1 MPTRRTVMRRT
12 LTRAIACATAIAFTA
27 PSIAFAEW
35 EPRRPVNVV
44 LPYSAG
50 GGTDAFA
57 RAVAAAVEADDLLPV
72 PMVVTNKPGAGGI
85 TGAAEAAGA
94 RPDGQTVLITSAGS
108 FLLTSMLNDT
118 PVSPL
123 EDYEIVAQIG
133 DLDPAIL
140 VPANSPYE
148 DLGQLVEAMKENPGT
163 LRWAHNG
170 LGGAHNVSGQSFLN
184 ANSIEATGVPF
195 QGGGPTRAAVIGEQV
210 DFAVVG
216 IQQAAGFE
224 NELRVLGLLAPE
236 RDGIASDVP
245 TVAEQGFEFVEV
257 SSPIVAFVPKG
268 TDAEVLEGM
277 ETLFE
282 QVAASPA
289 FAEAMAQRGN
299 VPEYLPGAEARARL
313 EALRDDTAEVIEGMK

>member
-1 MPTRRTVMRRT
+1 MNRRT
-12 LTRAIACATAIAFTA
+12 LTTRALALGCAAIMLTPALA
-27 PSIAFAEW
+27 YADW
-35 EPRRPVNVV
+35 EPRRPVNVI

-57 RAVAAAVEADDLLPV
+57 RAVAATAREENLLAVPLT
-72 PMVVTNKPGAGGI
+72 VTNKEGAGGI

-94 RPDGQTVLITSAGS
+94 RPDGQTMMITSAGS
-108 FLLTSMLNDT
+108 FLLTSMLKDT

-123 EDYEIVAQIG
+123 EDFEIVAQIG

-140 VPANSPYE
+140 VPAGSPFGSLG
-148 DLGQLVEAMKENPGT
+148 DLMAALEAEPGA

-170 LGGAHNVSGQSFLN
+170 VGGAHNVAGQAFLD
-184 ANSIEATGVPF
+184 ANGVSATGVPF

-224 NELRVLGLLAPE
+224 NELRVLALLAPE

-245 TVAEQGFEFVEV
+245 TAVEQGFDYVEV
-257 SSPIVAFVPKG
+257 SSPIVAFAPKG

-277 ETLFE
+277 QALMEA
-282 QVAASPA
+282 VANSEG
-289 FAEAMAQRGN
+289 FAAAMRDRGN
-299 VPEYLPGAEARARL
+299 VPEYLPGPEARARL
-313 EALRDDTAEVIEGMK
+313 ETLRDAVGDVIDGMR

>member
-1 MPTRRTVMRRT
+1 MLRRSF
-12 LTRAIACATAIAFTA
+12 TRALAIGCALLAA
-27 PSIAFAEW
+27 PTFVWAEW

-57 RAVAAAVEADDLLPV
+57 RAVSAAVEADGLLPV
-72 PMVVTNKPGAGGI
+72 PLVVNNKPGAGGI
-85 TGAAEAAGA
+85 TGATEAAGA
-94 RPDGQTVLITSAGS
+94 RPDGQTMLITSAGS
-108 FLLTSMLNDT
+108 FLLTSMLKDT

-140 VPANSPYE
+140 VPAGSPHETLE
-148 DLGQLVEAMKENPGT
+148 DLVNAIKESPGS

-170 LGGAHNVSGQSFLN
+170 VGGAHNVAGQSFLN
-184 ANSIEATGVPF
+184 ANGLEATGVPF
-195 QGGGPTRAAVIGEQV
+195 KGGGPTRAAVIGEQV

-236 RDGIASDVP
+236 RDGIAGDVP
-245 TVAEQGFEFVEV
+245 TVAEQGFDYVEV
-257 SSPIVAFVPKG
+257 SSPIVAFAPKG
-268 TDAEVLEGM
+268 TDPEIVAGM
-277 ETLFE
+277 ESMLE
-282 QVAASPA
+282 RVASSDS
-289 FAEAMAQRGN
+289 FAAAMRERGN
-299 VPEYLPGAEARARL
+299 VPEYLPGSEARARL
-313 EALRDDTAEVIEGMK
+313 ESLRDATAEVIEGLK